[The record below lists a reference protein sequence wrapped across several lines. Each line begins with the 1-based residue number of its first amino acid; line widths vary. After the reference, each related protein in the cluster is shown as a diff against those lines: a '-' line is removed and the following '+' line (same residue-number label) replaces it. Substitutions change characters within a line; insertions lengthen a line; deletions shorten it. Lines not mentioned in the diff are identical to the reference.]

1 MIMLHSLWSLN
12 RVHRKIQLNS
22 YRACIIQANNTF
34 INMYYTLLLAN
45 QVIPAAEKQVN
56 NSRNNSNLSLLLVED
71 LFVSTTDNS
80 RITPSSSSLCM
91 HALYSTRYR
100 SQLRVLLK

>member
-1 MIMLHSLWSLN
+1 
-12 RVHRKIQLNS
+12 
-22 YRACIIQANNTF
+22 
-34 INMYYTLLLAN
+34 MYYTLLLAN
-45 QVIPAAEKQVN
+45 QVIPAAEKQV
-56 NSRNNSNLSLLLVED
+56 NNSNLSLLLVED

>member
-56 NSRNNSNLSLLLVED
+56 NSNLSLLLVED